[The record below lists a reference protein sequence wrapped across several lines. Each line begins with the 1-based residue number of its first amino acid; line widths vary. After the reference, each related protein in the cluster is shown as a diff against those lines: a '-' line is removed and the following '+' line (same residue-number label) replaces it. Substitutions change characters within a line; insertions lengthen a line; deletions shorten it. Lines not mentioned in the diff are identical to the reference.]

1 MDQRAKKQETR
12 KQQKS
17 CETREVPY
25 TCKYINGYL
34 IPNSVYT
41 TKTDRE
47 RSLAL
52 LLFDPY
58 QALNS

>member
-17 CETREVPY
+17 CETRDVPY
-25 TCKYINGYL
+25 TYRHTNGYL
-34 IPNSVYT
+34 IPNSVYIT
-41 TKTDRE
+41 MNE
-47 RSLAL
+47 AL
-52 LLFDPY
+52 LFCSLIPN